1 MAEAPLKPRPADASM
16 WDDRD
21 LRPWTIDEELDKKI
35 AEENDRLQDCVQKTS
50 GSKIAGARGMNDRL
64 DAKPDM
70 FLDFERFLSDPSWLY
85 KLGSA
90 DMDAEEERQFQ
101 ELVVAAQAAIKAEQE
116 SQIPETNNPA
126 LVNPDDK
133 LLLNSILEFNQA
145 LYDRGGSR
153 AGSRQGRPVA
163 AAAQAARDAFQ
174 AKAEAFQ
181 QFIDLRGIATKK
193 KKKKK
198 VANPA
203 YSLKAIKYEGRKNPA
218 VMNVSTVEF
227 QQLLER
233 FNMTMSRS
241 PGGRGGLNPSAS
253 APALLQGVTTTGELR
268 GSGGLG
274 MMLNNAATGLAGSGG
289 DAAAEA
295 AQRTKDMNALSQ
307 FLSQSLGPGADAAP
321 VAALSPQNHNVAT
334 VAPSLKAVPEN
345 SELDA
350 IFNLKDNDLLRP
362 ASKNG
367 ADASSLSPAQRP
379 ESSPVRAAS
388 ASFLLRGTEF
398 SAEERALLEAARAG
412 SEVLAGAGDGPPTSP
427 IQCIA
432 PGRPGSRLGPTS
444 TARLE
449 PISAPT
455 SPAKPQPQPQPQP
468 QTGLLTSSAS
478 TSSLVL
484 PTPRTTTM
492 RPATN
497 SSHSVSEARTAA
509 RLSTPSQAL
518 NKLGISSTMGTVQLG
533 NSSPGT
539 LGKARIKAM
548 RTLRDQLMSTSGSLA
563 MNVHPEASPDAQ
575 SDAKESVR
583 VTQEMVKETIEK
595 NRVDQTWTLLST
607 PGYYEAV
614 GPDQIFKSD
623 TSLGFLVDDK
633 FDKAV
638 RAFAIMNPVSFRDN
652 SQTCSF
658 SLTPNHF
665 LSSRCSDQKRR
676 RDSGH

>member
-198 VANPA
+198 VVNPA

-233 FNMTMSRS
+233 FDMTTSRS
-241 PGGRGGLNPSAS
+241 SGGRGRLNPSAS
-253 APALLQGVTTTGELR
+253 APALLQGVTTMGELR

-274 MMLNNAATGLAGSGG
+274 LMLNNAATGLAGSEG
-289 DAAAEA
+289 DAATEA
-295 AQRTKDMNALSQ
+295 AQRTKDMNALAQ
-307 FLSQSLGPGADAAP
+307 FISQSLGSGADAAP
-321 VAALSPQNHNVAT
+321 VAVAAPSALSPQHHNVAS

-362 ASKNG
+362 TSKNG

-379 ESSPVRAAS
+379 ESSPVRPAS
-388 ASFLLRGTEF
+388 TSFLLRGTEF

-412 SEVLAGAGDGPPTSP
+412 SEVLAETGDRPPTSP
-427 IQCIA
+427 IQRTA
-432 PGRPGSRLGPTS
+432 TGRPGSRLGPTS
-444 TARLE
+444 PARLE

-455 SPAKPQPQPQPQP
+455 SPAKPQPQP

-484 PTPRTTTM
+484 PTPRTTTT
-492 RPATN
+492 RPATS

-638 RAFAIMNPVSFRDN
+638 RAFANKGPSFFPGQATR
-652 SQTCSF
+652 
-658 SLTPNHF
+658 
-665 LSSRCSDQKRR
+665 
-676 RDSGH
+676 